1 MKDLR
6 GWQLLEESFEE
17 PLRDKWRALQSMPK
31 IASDPQLIDAFFEL
45 ASLANGFAN
54 QAAHMT
60 GYLVQEV
67 LQVGDENGIA
77 PEQVLDDL
85 VASLDAKSYA
95 MYRRHLEECKCGAC
109 EAVLQYDDCRQ
120 GEVEGRPSHC
130 VRVEPW
136 AQTVRKF
143 SRGLSGTTLRNCEYF
158 FASTPKMS
166 PPTLSLA
173 TPTDVQSCTR
183 RYMNRYL
190 QGLPADYEDYPEQW
204 LRCTPFKHIRAE
216 MVEVSRDLVAMLDGD
231 SGHLVIDKETDDVL
245 LAHITHRYRQ
255 HNTIRFRTMGN
266 DAPELATAFRLYGEH
281 VGRSTRR
288 QVLRTYHS
296 GVESMRCAR
305 RILAISDRVFFRIH
319 MDESGLPAHDLDK
332 YNRLLVEIYVEENDG
347 DECALLAER
356 IAEEGH
362 TFPILDGGLDK
373 DVFDAMVRA
382 KQARSGSFQLPH
394 ETRQFPFRPWDTR
407 DESSTSTKEYS
418 VDDDHITSFVML
430 KSPLANE
437 GLVYVAPSTI
447 PNAGMGL
454 FLRPRQTS
462 LPAGSYL
469 CKYATSYTAE
479 RPTSEAGKSVVIT
492 KPI

>member
-1 MKDLR
+1 M
-6 GWQLLEESFEE
+6 
-17 PLRDKWRALQSMPK
+17 
-31 IASDPQLIDAFFEL
+31 
-45 ASLANGFAN
+45 
-54 QAAHMT
+54 
-60 GYLVQEV
+60 VQEV
-67 LQVGDENGIA
+67 LQVGDQNGFA
-77 PEQVLDDL
+77 LEQVLDDL

-95 MYRRHLEECKCGAC
+95 MYRRHLDECKCGAC
-109 EAVLQYDDCRQ
+109 EAVLQYDDCGQ

-130 VRVEPW
+130 VQVEPR
-136 AQTVRKF
+136 AQMVRKF
-143 SRGLSGTTLRNCEYF
+143 SRGLSGMTLRNCEYF

-204 LRCTPFKHIRAE
+204 LRCTPFKHICAE

-231 SGHLVIDKETDDVL
+231 SGHLVIDKETDEAL

-255 HNTIRFRTMGN
+255 HNTIRFHMMGN
-266 DAPELATAFRLYGEH
+266 DAPELATAFWLYGEH

-305 RILAISDRVFFRIH
+305 RILATSDRVFFRIP
-319 MDESGLPAHDLDK
+319 MDESGFPAHDHDK

-347 DECALLAER
+347 DKCILLTER

-373 DVFDAMVRA
+373 DVFDTMVRA
-382 KQARSGSFQLPH
+382 KQARSGSFQLPD

-407 DESSTSTKEYS
+407 DESSTSTKEHP
-418 VDDDHITSFVML
+418 VDDDHITLFVML

-437 GLVYVAPSTI
+437 GLVYTAPSTI